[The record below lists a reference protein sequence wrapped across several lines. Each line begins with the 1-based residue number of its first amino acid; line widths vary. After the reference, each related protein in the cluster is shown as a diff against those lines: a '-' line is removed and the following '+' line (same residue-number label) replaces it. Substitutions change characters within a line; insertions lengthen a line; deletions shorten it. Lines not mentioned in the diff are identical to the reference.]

1 MIKVSLLLLD
11 ANTIWLVGHV
21 GWSGY
26 LGATPYLYLETAS

>member
-11 ANTIWLVGHV
+11 AITIWLVGHV

-26 LGATPYLYLETAS
+26 LRGAPYQYLETAS